1 MSESQQKTGDI
12 EDVLKTLDRVQSEY
26 RKQAP
31 GQAAAYDRLRQES
44 REPDVHNDPGFRTRV
59 AYAVQD
65 VERLLGPTLND
76 DHPLHAEM
84 TERAAHYQGLNEP
97 VVAAMMRETHRLQ
110 QPEVNAIRTLASEL
124 VEGRQDPD
132 HPDIAHT
139 IENLRATV
147 FPEPGHQ
154 PAPGHDH
161 AAGSAH
167 DEKGQPD
174 KTRGMA
180 SPGEGAPPGPEQSA
194 SSQPGQTH
202 TTDPQKDFREKQT
215 GPAKDAPESRSTMDG
230 NGTKEK
236 AAANTR
242 EMNAAA
248 RDQEDVKVI
257 RGGGF
262 ARLAEAIASRIDSQ
276 PANPASSWME
286 KAADF
291 STRLHNA
298 RDEKSLE
305 ATERLGKQAVEALRD
320 LRERPASSIMAAIS
334 DAGKGDP
341 DGVAGV
347 LSEMKAGGRYADL
360 HSQFVTEK
368 RNNQAFAAQLENVTS
383 RLEAYGKGR
392 EAAEAT
398 GQRMGMPGSVTQRF
412 TQIDAEIG
420 RIAAEVPGKKEGA
433 SALEDMSEKVREM
446 MHKAVTAVT
455 DFMTRMNPGPTAS
468 PAP

>member
-1 MSESQQKTGDI
+1 MSEAQQKTGDI

-65 VERLLGPTLND
+65 VERLLGPTLEKE
-76 DHPLHAEM
+76 HPLRTEM
-84 TERAAHYQGLNEP
+84 TERAAHYPGLNEP

-147 FPEPGHQ
+147 FPEPGH
-154 PAPGHDH
+154 DH

-180 SPGEGAPPGPEQSA
+180 SPGEGAPLGPEQSA

-202 TTDPQKDFREKQT
+202 TTDPQKDFQEKQT
-215 GPAKDAPESRSTMDG
+215 GSAKDAPESRSTMDG

-242 EMNAAA
+242 ETNAAA

-276 PANPASSWME
+276 PASPASSWME
-286 KAADF
+286 KAVDF

-320 LRERPASSIMAAIS
+320 LMERPASSIMAAIS

-368 RNNQAFAAQLENVTS
+368 QNNQAFAAQLENVTS

-398 GQRMGMPGSVTQRF
+398 GQRMGMPGSVMQRF

-420 RIAAEVPGKKEGA
+420 RTAAEVPGKKEGA

>member
-1 MSESQQKTGDI
+1 MSEAQQKTGDI

-65 VERLLGPTLND
+65 VERLLGPTLEKE
-76 DHPLHAEM
+76 HPLRTEM
-84 TERAAHYQGLNEP
+84 TERAAHYPGLNEP

-180 SPGEGAPPGPEQSA
+180 SPGRALRQDR
-194 SSQPGQTH
+194 SSRPAVNPDRPIRRILRRTFERNRQV
-202 TTDPQKDFREKQT
+202 PQKMR
-215 GPAKDAPESRSTMDG
+215 R
-230 NGTKEK
+230 K
-236 AAANTR
+236 ADR
-242 EMNAAA
+242 
-248 RDQEDVKVI
+248 R
-257 RGGGF
+257 
-262 ARLAEAIASRIDSQ
+262 
-276 PANPASSWME
+276 WM
-286 KAADF
+286 
-291 STRLHNA
+291 
-298 RDEKSLE
+298 
-305 ATERLGKQAVEALRD
+305 ATEQRKMRQRTRGK
-320 LRERPASSIMAAIS
+320 
-334 DAGKGDP
+334 
-341 DGVAGV
+341 
-347 LSEMKAGGRYADL
+347 
-360 HSQFVTEK
+360 
-368 RNNQAFAAQLENVTS
+368 
-383 RLEAYGKGR
+383 
-392 EAAEAT
+392 
-398 GQRMGMPGSVTQRF
+398 
-412 TQIDAEIG
+412 
-420 RIAAEVPGKKEGA
+420 
-433 SALEDMSEKVREM
+433 
-446 MHKAVTAVT
+446 
-455 DFMTRMNPGPTAS
+455 
-468 PAP
+468 